1 MGKHLD
7 SYLEVLAKDSPSAVG
22 SVRNTVNELI
32 PKYVST
38 FTHKE
43 HIQGLLF
50 GQVQSGKTGQMFGV
64 IAAAADAE
72 EAFGVFILLTS
83 DISALQQQTL
93 RRAFEALDST
103 FVVCGEQDEMRFT
116 EAGKR
121 RPTLII
127 LKKNANI
134 LRNWRNTLSASD
146 ACKGRPIF
154 IVDDEADAASLN
166 TKVNKAEQSTIN
178 THLQAIQH
186 LSTSSI
192 YLQVTATPQSLFLQT
207 EESGW
212 KPSFIHYFPPGKSY
226 LGGEFFY
233 SKPKPFTNRATA
245 DDELNTLL
253 KTDETAEGL
262 KIAIETYLV
271 TAGHISLTGDA
282 KVCNFLIHPSVK
294 IDDHENIRRK
304 VTTYVT
310 ELLNSKNNEELKS
323 RLKDAWTDLQ
333 QTKPNLRSF
342 DEIYEFILSKPVI
355 SIYTLNSGPEGTSGQ
370 TFESG
375 LNIVIGGNSLGR
387 GVTFKGLQTVYYC
400 RSAKTPQADT
410 FWQHCRMFGYDRDPL
425 LMRVFMPEA
434 LFNLFSEI
442 NEANEV
448 LIKQIEEGSFEDIQ
462 IVLHPKIKP
471 TRRSVIDQSKYSL
484 IVGGV
489 NYFPPRPDQE
499 NAEVVDKT
507 IGTFEDGEYDVSIDD
522 AIVVLKSFKSD
533 PTNDWSVNAYINAL
547 ESIKATKGFPNETK
561 LVIRRNRNITRGT
574 GTLLSSNDREIS
586 KKYENLSVVILYKL
600 VGKEEQKWDGKGFWV
615 PNIKLPY
622 GKVFHRVDS

>member
-1 MGKHLD
+1 MVKHLD
-7 SYLEVLAKDSPSAVG
+7 SYLEVLAKNSPSAVE
-22 SVRNTVNELI
+22 SVKNTVNEII

-43 HIQGLLF
+43 HLQGLLF

-72 EAFGVFILLTS
+72 DAFGVFILLTS
-83 DISALQQQTL
+83 DISALQQQTY
-93 RRAFEALDST
+93 RRALEALDST
-103 FVVCGEQDEMRFT
+103 FAVCGEQDEVRFT

-127 LKKNANI
+127 LKKNAKI
-134 LRNWRNTLSASD
+134 LRNWRNILSASD

-166 TKVNKAEQSTIN
+166 TMVNKAEQSTIN

-207 EESGW
+207 ESGL

-233 SKPKPFTNRATA
+233 SKPKPFTNRVTA

-253 KTDETAEGL
+253 KTDVTADGL
-262 KIAIETYLV
+262 KRAIETFLV
-271 TAGHISLTGDA
+271 TAAHITLTGDS

-294 IDDHENIRRK
+294 IGDHERIRRK
-304 VTTYVT
+304 VAVYVQ
-310 ELLNSKNNEELKS
+310 ELLDSSGNDELEN
-323 RLKDAWTDLQ
+323 RLKEAWVDLQ
-333 QTKPNLRSF
+333 QTKPNLRPFS
-342 DEIYEFILSKPVI
+342 EILKFILGKPKI

-370 TFESG
+370 TFEGG

-448 LIKQIEEGSFEDIQ
+448 LIKQIEDGDFEDIQ
-462 IVLHPKIKP
+462 IVMHPKIRP
-471 TRRSVIDQSKYSL
+471 TRRNVIDQSKYNL

-489 NYFPPRPDQE
+489 DYFPPQPDQT
-499 NAEVVDKT
+499 NSDKVDDALAA
-507 IGTFEDGEYDVSIDD
+507 FEEDGEYEVTIDQV
-522 AIVVLKSFKSD
+522 IQILKSFNSD
-533 PTNDWSVNAYINAL
+533 PANDWSVAAYIHAL
-547 ESIKATKGFPNETK
+547 ESIKAHKEFSNSAK
-561 LVIRRNRNITRGT
+561 LVIRRGRNIKRGT
-574 GTLLSSNDREIS
+574 GTLLSPTDRAIS
-586 KKYENLSVVILYKL
+586 KNNKALSVVILYKL
-600 VGKEEQKWDGKGFWV
+600 NGLKEQDWGGNAFWV

-622 GKVFHRVDS
+622 GKVFHRVD

>member
-7 SYLEVLAKDSPSAVG
+7 SYLEVLSKQSPDAVDSVK
-22 SVRNTVNELI
+22 NTVEALI
-32 PKYVST
+32 PKYVET

-64 IAAAADAE
+64 IAAAADADD
-72 EAFGVFILLTS
+72 AFGVFILLTS

-103 FVVCGEQDEMRFT
+103 FAVCGEQDEMRFT

-134 LRNWRNTLSASD
+134 LRNWRNILSASD

-166 TKVNKAEQSTIN
+166 TKINKAEQSTIN
-178 THLQAIQH
+178 KHLQEIQH

-207 EESGW
+207 QESEW
-212 KPSFIHYFPPGKSY
+212 KPSFIHYFPPGESY
-226 LGGEFFY
+226 LGGQFFY
-233 SKPKPFTNRATA
+233 SKPKPYTNRTTA

-253 KTDETAEGL
+253 NTDEIAEGL
-262 KIAIETYLV
+262 KQAIETYLI
-271 TAGHISLTGDA
+271 TAGHIKLTSG
-282 KVCNFLIHPSVK
+282 KVCNFLIHPSSK
-294 IDDHENIRRK
+294 INDHENIRRK
-304 VTTYVT
+304 VTSYVK
-310 ELLNSKNNEELKS
+310 ELLKSDGNDDLKK
-323 RLKDAWTDLQ
+323 RLLDAWKDLKES
-333 QTKPNLRSF
+333 KPDIESF
-342 DEIYEFILSKPVI
+342 EDILGFINNNPVI
-355 SIYTLNSGPEGTSGQ
+355 SIHTLNSGPDGTSGQ
-370 TFESG
+370 TFEDG

-400 RSAKTPQADT
+400 RSAKSPQADT
-410 FWQHCRMFGYDRDPL
+410 FWQHCRMFGYDRDRS

-434 LFNLFSEI
+434 LFNLFAEI
-442 NEANEV
+442 NEANEI
-448 LIKQIEEGSFEDIQ
+448 LIEQIQNGSFEDIQ

-471 TRRSVIDQSKYSL
+471 TRKSVIDQSKYNF

-489 NYFPPRPDQE
+489 DYFPPRPDQT
-499 NAEVVDKT
+499 NLANVDSV
-507 IGTFEDGEYDVSIDD
+507 IDAFEDGEYDVSIDD
-522 AIVVLKSFKSD
+522 VIQTLKAFNSD
-533 PTNDWSVNAYINAL
+533 PTNDWSVAAYVNAL
-547 ESIKATKGFPNETK
+547 ESVKASKGSKNIAK
-561 LVIRRNRNITRGT
+561 LVIRRDRNIKRGT
-574 GTLLSSNDREIS
+574 GTLISQSDRKIS
-586 KKYENLSVVILYKL
+586 KYNSDLSVLILYKL
-600 VGKEEQKWDGKGFWV
+600 NGQKELMWDGIPFWV

-622 GKVFHRVDS
+622 GKVFHRIDS

>member
-7 SYLEVLAKDSPSAVG
+7 SYLEVLAKDAPDAVD
-22 SVRNTVNELI
+22 SVKNTVNALI
-32 PKYVST
+32 PKYVET

-64 IAAAADAE
+64 IAGAADADD
-72 EAFGVFILLTS
+72 AFGVFILLTS
-83 DISALQQQTL
+83 DNVALQKQTY
-93 RRAFEALDST
+93 RRALEALDNT
-103 FVVCGEQDEMRFT
+103 FAVCSEQDEVRFT

-127 LKKNANI
+127 LKKNDKI
-134 LRNWRNTLSASD
+134 LLNWRNILSASD

-154 IVDDEADAASLN
+154 IVDDEADAASPN

-178 THLQAIQH
+178 THLQAIQR

-192 YLQVTATPQSLFLQT
+192 YLQVTATPQALFLQS

-212 KPSFIHYFPPGKSY
+212 KPSFTHYFPPGKSY

-233 SKPKPFTNRATA
+233 SKPKPFTNRVTE

-253 KTDETAEGL
+253 KTDVIADGI
-262 KIAIETYLV
+262 KRAIETYLI
-271 TAGHISLTGDA
+271 TAGHVTLSASA
-282 KVCNFLIHPSVK
+282 KVCTFLVHPSSK

-304 VTTYVT
+304 VTSYVKEVLASKGND
-310 ELLNSKNNEELKS
+310 ELTK
-323 RLKDAWTDLQ
+323 RLKAAWTDLQ
-333 QTKPNLRSF
+333 QTKPDIRSF
-342 DEIYEFILSKPVI
+342 NEIFEFINSSPVI
-355 SIYTLNSGPEGTSGQ
+355 SIHTLNSGPEGTSGQ
-370 TFESG
+370 TFEEG
-375 LNIVIGGNSLGR
+375 LNIVIGGNTLGR

-448 LIKQIEEGSFEDIQ
+448 LIKQIQEGTFDDIQ
-462 IVLHPKIKP
+462 LVLHPKIKP
-471 TRRSVIDQSKYSL
+471 TRKAVIDQSKYGY

-489 NYFPPRPDQE
+489 NYFPPRPDQ
-499 NAEVVDKT
+499 NNVANVDSVVDA
-507 IGTFEDGEYDVSIDD
+507 FVDGEYEVSIDD
-522 AIVVLKSFKSD
+522 AILVLKAFSSD
-533 PTNDWSVNAYINAL
+533 LTNDWSVNAYINAL
-547 ESIKATKGFPNETK
+547 ESVKASKAFGNTAK
-561 LVIRRNRNITRGT
+561 LVIRRGRDIKRGT
-574 GTLLSSNDREIS
+574 GTLLSPTDRSIS
-586 KKYENLSVVILYKL
+586 KSNVNQSVIILYKL
-600 VGKEEQKWDGKGFWV
+600 LGQVEKGWDGAEFWV

-622 GKVFHRVDS
+622 GKVFHRID

>member
-7 SYLEVLAKDSPSAVG
+7 SYLEALAKDSPSAVE
-22 SVRNTVNELI
+22 SVKNTVNELI

-72 EAFGVFILLTS
+72 DAFGVFILLTS

-93 RRAFEALDST
+93 RRALEALDST
-103 FVVCGEQDEMRFT
+103 FAVCGEQDEVRFT

-121 RPTLII
+121 RPTVII

-134 LRNWRNTLSASD
+134 LRNWRNILSASD

-166 TKVNKAEQSTIN
+166 TMVNKAEQSTIN

-233 SKPKPFTNRATA
+233 SKPKPFTNRVTA
-245 DDELNTLL
+245 DNELNTLL
-253 KTDETAEGL
+253 KTDETADGL
-262 KIAIETYLV
+262 KRAIETYLV
-271 TAGHISLTGDA
+271 TAAHVTLTGDS

-304 VTTYVT
+304 VTAYVT
-310 ELLNSKNNEELKS
+310 ELLDSEGKVDLTA
-323 RLKDAWTDLQ
+323 RLKDAWIDLQ
-333 QTKPNLRSF
+333 QTKPNLRPF
-342 DEIYEFILSKPVI
+342 DEISLFITSKPKI
-355 SIYTLNSGPEGTSGQ
+355 AIYTLNSGPEGTSGQ

-400 RSAKTPQADT
+400 RSSKTPQADT
-410 FWQHCRMFGYDRDPL
+410 FWQHCRMFGYDRDAL

-448 LIKQIEEGSFEDIQ
+448 LIKQIEEGSFDDIQ

-471 TRRSVIDQSKYSL
+471 TRRNVIDQSKYNL

-489 NYFPPRPDQE
+489 NYFPPSPDQD
-499 NAEVVDKT
+499 NAENVDAA
-507 IGTFEDGEYDVSIDD
+507 IGEFADGEYDVSIDE
-522 AIVVLKSFKSD
+522 AIKVLKAFKSD

-547 ESIKATKGFPNETK
+547 EAIKAYKGYSNQAK
-561 LVIRRNRNITRGT
+561 LVIRRGRDIKRGT
-574 GTLLSSNDREIS
+574 GTLLSPNDRAIS
-586 KKYENLSVVILYKL
+586 KTNENLSVIILYKL
-600 VGKEEQKWDGKGFWV
+600 LGQEEKLWDGKEFWV

-622 GKVFHRVDS
+622 GKVFHRVDV